1 MVTEFRNLKLNEADS
16 LTVIFD
22 LEGLKVDHDH
32 RRVAVFAQLKTLGLW
47 SLSKLTEVWNNVP
60 QGVQGFQN
68 LTSIIVDRCP
78 CLSYLFP
85 SSVAKLLVEL

>member
-32 RRVAVFAQLKTLGLW
+32 RRVAVFAQLKTLG
-47 SLSKLTEVWNNVP
+47 
-60 QGVQGFQN
+60 
-68 LTSIIVDRCP
+68 
-78 CLSYLFP
+78 
-85 SSVAKLLVEL
+85 